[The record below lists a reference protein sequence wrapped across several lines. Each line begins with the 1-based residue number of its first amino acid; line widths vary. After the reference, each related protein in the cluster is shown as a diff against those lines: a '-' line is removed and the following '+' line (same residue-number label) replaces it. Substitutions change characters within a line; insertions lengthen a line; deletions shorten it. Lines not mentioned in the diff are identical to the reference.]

1 MTDAKRYKDLVFDLL
16 FKYRALRDNVN
27 LLYLA
32 CIMEIRGREYIE
44 NTTLKEHFK
53 DNMND
58 PLQKKM
64 PSMASIIR
72 LNTKLQKEHPNLRG
86 VNWEEKQ
93 KHSKD
98 YKRDLGYH
106 V

>member
-16 FKYRALRDNVN
+16 SRYRALRDNVN

-32 CIMEIRGREYIE
+32 CIMEIRGRDYIE

-58 PLQKKM
+58 SLQKKM

-72 LNTKLQKEHPNLRG
+72 LNTKLQKEYPNLRG
-86 VNWEEKQ
+86 TSWEEKQ

>member
-16 FKYRALRDNVN
+16 SRYRALRDNVN

-72 LNTKLQKEHPNLRG
+72 LNTKLQKEYPNLRG
-86 VNWEEKQ
+86 TNWEEKQ

>member
-16 FKYRALRDNVN
+16 SRYRALRDNVN

-72 LNTKLQKEHPNLRG
+72 LNTKLQKEYPSLRG
-86 VNWEEKQ
+86 TNWEEKQ

>member
-16 FKYRALRDNVN
+16 SRYRALRDNVN

-72 LNTKLQKEHPNLRG
+72 LNTKLQKEYPDLRG
-86 VNWEEKQ
+86 TNWEEKQ

>member
-16 FKYRALRDNVN
+16 SRYRALRDNVN

-32 CIMEIRGREYIE
+32 CIMEIRGKEYIE

-64 PSMASIIR
+64 PSMSSIIR
-72 LNTKLQKEHPNLRG
+72 LNTKLQKEYPNLRG
-86 VNWEEKQ
+86 TNWEEKQ